1 MGLSALALAA
11 LAVVCML
18 VGPWGA
24 VASLVASEEL
34 AAKACTALASSRPI
48 TSVRK
53 F

>member
-24 VASLVASEEL
+24 VASLVA
-34 AAKACTALASSRPI
+34 ASFLFTCFIGKIIGWGGGSGDAD
-48 TSVRK
+48 
-53 F
+53 

>member
-24 VASLVASEEL
+24 VVSLVVASFL
-34 AAKACTALASSRPI
+34 I
-48 TSVRK
+48 TCFIGK
-53 F
+53 IIGWGGGGGDAD